1 MSTSVL
7 QDYDPCQ
14 EIVHWFLGID
24 GTSSVVKQ
32 RGSIPAPQART
43 AVRYE
48 EYSRSCAKP
57 AQKSDRSGQSGKEK
71 TRLAASAPRSATSR
85 NDWPFTRVA
94 WVARSGP
101 WRCFMQYL
109 KFVPKHIPPDTL
121 LVHNSVYPVARR
133 GGERGSRFWLQ
144 ASDAYTVRCDCGW
157 ASELPEHYRA
167 EPGA

>member
-1 MSTSVL
+1 MSMSVL

-24 GTSSVVKQ
+24 GTFSVVKQ
-32 RGSIPAPQART
+32 RGSIPPPQAHT
-43 AVRYE
+43 AARYE
-48 EYSRSCAKP
+48 EYSRSCAKS
-57 AQKSDRSGQSGKEK
+57 ARKSERSRQRGET
-71 TRLAASAPRSATSR
+71 TRLADSAPRIATSR
-85 NDWPFTRVA
+85 NGGPL
-94 WVARSGP
+94 P
-101 WRCFMQYL
+101 WRCCMQYL
-109 KFVPKHIPPDTL
+109 TLVPKHIPPETL

-157 ASELPEHYRA
+157 ASELPGHYRI